1 MKSMAS
7 LGKGV
12 SKEKGSS
19 NDEQGAHSFPLRVLL
34 CTGCGSEIIF
44 HVRNMKWKRTSLQ
57 QLSLSQSWELEGM
70 FKHKAEDT
78 KYFLTLNRFTSGHNW
93 SEEC

>member
-1 MKSMAS
+1 MKSTAS

-34 CTGCGSEIIF
+34 YTGF
-44 HVRNMKWKRTSLQ
+44 HVRNTKWKRTSRQ

-70 FKHKAEDT
+70 FKQKAEDT

-93 SEEC
+93 SEES